1 MFICFDFRLVCLF
14 VLISGQAFVFYF
26 PFIFALNALSGVKY
40 LGAIVLCEWMNLNL
54 KWSENKN
61 YLKDT
66 TFNDLFSLK

>member
-1 MFICFDFRLVCLF
+1 MISGLECLF
-14 VLISGQAFVFYF
+14 VLISGRECLSVLISGQAFVFYF

-61 YLKDT
+61 FLKMI
-66 TFNDLFSLK
+66 SSH